1 VRDTAHAVESIGSV
15 SPPLVFRPPRP
26 PTAEQRIA
34 KGMHDA
40 DVSYFG
46 RLVMSGDGRNEW
58 ISASRYGSIDDA
70 HRGTAAVKTL
80 MAPELDKWFSSYD
93 SVIGRAVRVLEI

>member
-1 VRDTAHAVESIGSV
+1 MREPVKERELHPSTP
-15 SPPLVFRPPRP
+15 PPLQAAPPS

-34 KGMHDA
+34 QGMHDA

-46 RLVMSGDGRNEW
+46 RLVMSGDGNNEW
-58 ISASRYGSIDDA
+58 VSASRYGSIDDA

-80 MAPELDKWFSSYD
+80 MAGELDTWFSSYD